1 MNPDHI
7 IFLRELLA
15 RDFTT
20 FSFKDGRGIP
30 LEEDAIPLKSQQEH
44 TLAHQILADLFSRE
58 VLDQQQH
65 GAGLFQTEDGPLLV
79 LEGTTQAAL
88 LEMTLPN

>member
-1 MNPDHI
+1 MHLNHI

-20 FSFKDGRGIP
+20 FSFTDGRGIP
-30 LEEDAIPLKSQQEH
+30 LEEDAIPLESAQEYA
-44 TLAHQILADLFSRE
+44 LAGEILTDLFSRE

-65 GAGLFQTEDGPLLV
+65 GAGLFQTQNGPLLV
-79 LEGTTQAAL
+79 LEDTTQAAL
-88 LEMTLPN
+88 RQMTMPN